1 MAEAQREVVDLRE
14 HRDDVLLDELYRKLF
29 LPNFPDP
36 DEHEDPRDWA
46 PRLWG
51 DRGSTEPVL
60 HALVAGAELASPQ
73 RRVVMGFL
81 LCEFYESSACGLLS
95 YLAIDDRFR
104 QQGLARELFERG
116 IQALTDEAESTARA
130 LRAVFGEI
138 HDPEKFPASQDSF
151 DPAARLEVMKKLGA
165 HLVPISYVQPALG
178 PGLSRSDRLL
188 LVTFPINGE
197 DVGSIDAEIVQD
209 FLQEL
214 YVALGVENP
223 ELDPDYQRMREE
235 LGVL

>member
-1 MAEAQREVVDLRE
+1 
-14 HRDDVLLDELYRKLF
+14 
-29 LPNFPDP
+29 
-36 DEHEDPRDWA
+36 
-46 PRLWG
+46 
-51 DRGSTEPVL
+51 
-60 HALVAGAELASPQ
+60 
-73 RRVVMGFL
+73 
-81 LCEFYESSACGLLS
+81 
-95 YLAIDDRFR
+95 
-104 QQGLARELFERG
+104 
-116 IQALTDEAESTARA
+116 
-130 LRAVFGEI
+130 
-138 HDPEKFPASQDSF
+138 
-151 DPAARLEVMKKLGA
+151 MKKLGA
-165 HLVPISYVQPALG
+165 RLVPISYVQPALG